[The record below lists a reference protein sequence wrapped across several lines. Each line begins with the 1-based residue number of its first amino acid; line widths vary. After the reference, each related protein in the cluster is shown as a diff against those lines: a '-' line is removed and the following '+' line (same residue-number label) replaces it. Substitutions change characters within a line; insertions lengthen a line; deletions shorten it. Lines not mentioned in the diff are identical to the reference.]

1 VSITDRD
8 RKILMVIVPLVL
20 IAGYWFLLL
29 APKREEA
36 ATAGD
41 TLAKA
46 EQRLDA
52 AEALVQ
58 QKESARSSFASD
70 YSELIRLGKAIPTS
84 VDMPSL
90 IVQLDSAARGTHIKF
105 RKISTSSA
113 SGGPTAPAA
122 ASTPP
127 PASGNGSQPAQGG
140 NATQPAAAGGQPAQS
155 GPGKAAETAGNAAN
169 ASNASSAQSSG
180 VDAKDAQTSTSARE
194 GLPVGGGSAASS
206 AGAAQGGQTCAPGLV
221 CVPLTMEFN
230 GGFFDLTDF
239 FHRLKRFVKLE
250 NRGLRVSGRLMTI
263 DSLKFATDQQSFP
276 SLKAEIGATVYLA
289 PKSEGTTA
297 GATAQGPAD
306 TTPAGGSQPAGA
318 APTTPAST
326 NAAPG
331 STTPTP

>member
-1 VSITDRD
+1 MSITDRD
-8 RKILMVIVPLVL
+8 RKILIVIVPLLL
-20 IAGYWFLLL
+20 IVAYWFLLL

-41 TLAKA
+41 ALAKA
-46 EQRLDA
+46 EQRLDD

-58 QKESARSSFASD
+58 QKQSAKSSFASD

-105 RKISTSSA
+105 RKISTSS
-113 SGGPTAPAA
+113 PTGAAATPAA
-122 ASTPP
+122 ASTQP
-127 PASGNGSQPAQGG
+127 PASGNGS
-140 NATQPAAAGGQPAQS
+140 QPAAAGGQPAQS
-155 GPGKAAETAGNAAN
+155 EPGKATESANTAAGAA
-169 ASNASSAQSSG
+169 NASSAQSSG
-180 VDAKDAQTSTSARE
+180 LDAKDTQVSSSSRE
-194 GLPVGGGSAASS
+194 GLPVGGGSTASS
-206 AGAAQGGQTCAPGLV
+206 GGAPQGGQTCAPGLV

-250 NRGLRVSGRLMTI
+250 NRGLKVSGRLMTI
-263 DSLKFATDQQSFP
+263 DSLKFATDPQSFP

-297 GATAQGPAD
+297 GATPQGPAA
-306 TTPAGGSQPAGA
+306 TTPAGSAQPAGS
-318 APTTPAST
+318 APTTPTST
-326 NAAPG
+326 NSSAG